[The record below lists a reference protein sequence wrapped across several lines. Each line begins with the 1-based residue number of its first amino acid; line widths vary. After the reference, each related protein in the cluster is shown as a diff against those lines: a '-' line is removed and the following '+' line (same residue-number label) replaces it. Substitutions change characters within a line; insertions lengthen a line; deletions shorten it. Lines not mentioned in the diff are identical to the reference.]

1 MWYIKMKEA
10 SESPGTISSLE
21 SPRSTMT
28 SSSAMAKMR
37 DAVTVTASS
46 GNVFA
51 DLGLPNADQALLKA
65 QLTTEIYRI
74 LINRKL
80 TRTQTR
86 KILRTTQ
93 GHVALLMRNRSGT
106 LSAEQLLSF
115 ITSLGRD
122 VEIRIKPTRRRRG
135 QVSVIVAT

>member
-1 MWYIKMKEA
+1 
-10 SESPGTISSLE
+10 
-21 SPRSTMT
+21 
-28 SSSAMAKMR
+28 MAKMR

-51 DLGLPNADQALLKA
+51 DLGLPNADQVLLKA

-80 TRTQTR
+80 TRTQAR
-86 KILRTTQ
+86 KVLRTTQ
-93 GHVALLMRNRSGT
+93 GNVAMLMRNRSGT
-106 LSAEQLLSF
+106 LSGEQLISF

-122 VEIRIKPTRRRRG
+122 VEIRIRRTRRRRG
-135 QVSVIVAT
+135 QVSVIVVA